1 MIDRSL
7 LLTMGF
13 VKQDWDGV
21 EVWTH
26 EYDFWVKFVDKMENS
41 GLEEAS
47 ISGITAT
54 DAEFCKKFHDY
65 LYDCNSSCMC
75 FE

>member
-1 MIDRSL
+1 MVDRNRL
-7 LLTMGF
+7 ATMGF
-13 VKQDWDGV
+13 TKQDWAGV

-26 EYDFWVKFVDKMENS
+26 EYDFWVKFIDKAQERYIP
-41 GLEEAS
+41 EQQ

-54 DAEFCKKFHDY
+54 DVEFCKKFHDY
-65 LYDCNSSCMC
+65 LFGVNPSAMI